1 MHLVTPDIPQTEYY
15 FDFFGSISTFLSQS
29 LHDYLQHTV
38 VNVDPILTIQIDH
51 YDEFTLNKII
61 NLELFFHTFRSI
73 FLRKIVQHVPEAHN
87 CNTLDM

>member
-29 LHDYLQHTV
+29 LHNCLQHTV
-38 VNVDPILTIQIDH
+38 VKVDPILTIQIDH
-51 YDEFTLNKII
+51 YDESTLNKII

-73 FLRKIVQHVPEAHN
+73 FLRKIVQRVPEAHN
-87 CNTLDM
+87 CSTLDM